1 MGSGDQAVPF
11 PISFRTTFNCTSA
24 TNGAGTYEN
33 SGFAERE
40 YEKSRVLIWYRYG
53 GSARC
58 IAIGI

>member
-33 SGFAERE
+33 SGFAEKE
-40 YEKSRVLIWYRYG
+40 YEKSRVLYG
-53 GSARC
+53 IDMEGVLDVLL
-58 IAIGI
+58 